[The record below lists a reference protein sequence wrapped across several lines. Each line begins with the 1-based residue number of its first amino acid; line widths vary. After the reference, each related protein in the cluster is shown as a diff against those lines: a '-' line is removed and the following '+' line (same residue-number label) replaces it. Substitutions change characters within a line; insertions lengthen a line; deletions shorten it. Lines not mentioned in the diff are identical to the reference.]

1 MSVVVLLETMSTEP
15 SQLRRLMFIRVRAPE
30 APDVTSITHLLTY
43 ICIRTL
49 NPDSLARVHA
59 SCVLCIRTEYMLCR
73 KLPHILIVR
82 IICRYV

>member
-1 MSVVVLLETMSTEP
+1 MSVVVLLETMSKEP

-30 APDVTSITHLLTY
+30 APAHVTSITHLLMHVEY
-43 ICIRTL
+43 ID
-49 NPDSLARVHA
+49 PDFLARVHA

-82 IICRYV
+82 IIGRYV

>member
-30 APDVTSITHLLTY
+30 APAHVTSITHLLTY

-49 NPDSLARVHA
+49 NLDSLARVHA

-82 IICRYV
+82 IIGR